1 MVWNW
6 KMNRVLLRRIRGD
19 PHMITDSRCSLSYL
33 LPFFGIPAGGCELAF
48 YDLGFCR
55 GIPDCQ
61 FADPEMNRAAG
72 RV

>member
-1 MVWNW
+1 MIC
-6 KMNRVLLRRIRGD
+6 VLLRLIRGD
-19 PHMITDSRCSLSYL
+19 PHMVTDSRCPLSYY
-33 LPFFGIPAGGCELAF
+33 LPPSSASLPEVVDCAF

-61 FADPEMNRAAG
+61 FARPEMNRGAG